1 MYLDGSHLFGGFK
14 PHPLAR
20 IWHLREA
27 ELGAEGMNMCVLW
40 PWKTYL

>member
-14 PHPLAR
+14 PHPLGR

-27 ELGAEGMNMCVLW
+27 ELGAEGMSMCVW
-40 PWKTYL
+40 WQWKTYL